1 VRQNLD
7 LLGRAQGDWEIWVA
21 LEQCF
26 FADTVR
32 SWPGKLDCVVQA
44 VGCGNLACA
53 GTCVVGVS
61 SCACHD
67 SPRALPCLPG
77 DGQSGEAVGSSA
89 FGDVTAV
96 YGLSLRHRQFI
107 ALTRAVLA
115 SALNGS
121 RVLVVEGVDELVDQ
135 HTQRLLMTR
144 QLAVGITTVLISGKD
159 ARTPDTPPVLELPG
173 ALAIFVQPDGSVRHC
188 VGGTSRL
195 VGASSGLSE
204 ASDRDDYDQNG
215 EKYAS
220 RDATSDSNY
229 DSDTRQPGVLSPHG
243 KKRSVAGQ
251 AGKVLKDGFKG
262 ATKGIGKAGRLIGRT
277 AVAATSL
284 VPIRSSVST
293 VSSQGQ

>member
-1 VRQNLD
+1 
-7 LLGRAQGDWEIWVA
+7 
-21 LEQCF
+21 
-26 FADTVR
+26 
-32 SWPGKLDCVVQA
+32 
-44 VGCGNLACA
+44 
-53 GTCVVGVS
+53 
-61 SCACHD
+61 
-67 SPRALPCLPG
+67 
-77 DGQSGEAVGSSA
+77 
-89 FGDVTAV
+89 
-96 YGLSLRHRQFI
+96 
-107 ALTRAVLA
+107 
-115 SALNGS
+115 
-121 RVLVVEGVDELVDQ
+121 
-135 HTQRLLMTR
+135 MTR